1 LAKIGEETVKKLL
14 REQGQ
19 DEGILEKVRQKQM
32 SDDLKRMVE
41 LINKLGVDSSQVVYS
56 PTLARGLDYYTGLIF
71 EIEIEDYTAGSV
83 CGGGRYDNLIGM
95 FAGKQ
100 IPAVGFAF
108 GFDRVI
114 EAMED
119 LQLFPKELSGSSAKI
134 LITVFNTELF
144 DNMLS
149 LSSQLRNQEIP
160 TELYPDPTVKLDK
173 QLKYADKKG
182 IPFAVIVGPD
192 EVKNN
197 QLVIKNLK
205 ENKQEKVDQNEFIKN
220 PQRFI
225 S

>member
-1 LAKIGEETVKKLL
+1 
-14 REQGQ
+14 
-19 DEGILEKVRQKQM
+19 
-32 SDDLKRMVE
+32 
-41 LINKLGVDSSQVVYS
+41 
-56 PTLARGLDYYTGLIF
+56 
-71 EIEIEDYTAGSV
+71 
-83 CGGGRYDNLIGM
+83 M